1 MKTKNKAEKSRIQ
14 IGIDKELKEN
24 AELVLE
30 ELGLTPTTAITI
42 LYKQVVARGEF
53 PVAIKLSEAEKHA
66 IQLLQLTKNQPVK
79 ELVTDSEIE
88 EWLNED

>member
-53 PVAIKLSEAEKHA
+53 PVAIKLSEVEKHA